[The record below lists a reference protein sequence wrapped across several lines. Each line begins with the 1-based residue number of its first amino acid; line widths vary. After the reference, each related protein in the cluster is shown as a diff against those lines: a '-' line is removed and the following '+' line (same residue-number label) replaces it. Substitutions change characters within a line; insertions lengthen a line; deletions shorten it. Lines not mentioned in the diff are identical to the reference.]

1 MAQMSN
7 ADLTIKEYVAERLM
21 QDSGFGDREAN
32 PLEWDAT
39 NPYSQYATNLDIAEA
54 CVNATVEALNSIG
67 MLSTGAETVEE
78 PNNQY
83 TVDFQHPIHR
93 QATVYLFLKAQPG
106 TPLTLGNV
114 KDWLREV
121 EALNL
126 PDNTELEGEISLMYD
141 LGLSSVE
148 LTTFENDEEA
158 VLLIPRETT
167 TEHFSPNH
175 PSVVNKNPE
184 SLRQKTYEALL
195 KKYTYLLDQKEESE
209 AAKVFEQIQRMKEE
223 R

>member
-1 MAQMSN
+1 MSQMSET
-7 ADLTIKEYVAERLM
+7 DLTIKEYVAERLM
-21 QDSGFGDREAN
+21 QDAGFGEREAS

-39 NPYSQYATNLDIAEA
+39 NPYSQYATNLDIAEV
-54 CVNATVEALNSIG
+54 CVNATVEALESIG
-67 MLSTGAETVEE
+67 MLSPQAEVVEE

-83 TVDFQHPIHR
+83 TVDLQHPIHR
-93 QATVYLFLKAQPG
+93 QATVYLFLKARPG

-158 VLLIPRETT
+158 VLLLPKKTT
-167 TEHFSPNH
+167 AEHF
-175 PSVVNKNPE
+175 NKNSE
-184 SLRQKTYEALL
+184 SLRQKTYEALF
-195 KKYTYLLDQKEESE
+195 KKYAYLLDQKEESE